1 MRKSLCVAIL
11 LMALAATYAL
21 AQTSNPPMQSTPPT
35 VPDQDHS
42 AGQPPWSEQ
51 PGQAE
56 PGAHQRAKGQK
67 PDTAQNKASDEALE
81 HEVQRQL
88 ATDGSLAD
96 VRAEVRGNEIV
107 TLTGS
112 VPSKKDRDH
121 AKQLAQSVP
130 GVRKVKDNL
139 KIGGAATSAAAST
152 AGGTAGTAAQSSQ
165 SAASSSNT
173 AGSIAGNTQSAPGSN
188 PMEGSA
194 ETRIQNAI
202 QTEIADSKVS
212 VSESGNNLQL
222 TGTVPS
228 DKAKEQAGK
237 IAEQYAAGK
246 HVDNDLTIASASAT
260 SSAGTVGHN
269 ETAETA
275 GASGGAPVSGQA
287 AGSSGAAANSSTA
300 VQSDIQSAL
309 RSEPS
314 LSSTVAQNISV
325 NVSNNHVVLSGTVP
339 SQSDKDKAQEVAE
352 QKAAGMSVI
361 NNIQVSSSAS
371 AAAGSTAG
379 GVSGAAGA
387 TTPSSSAQ
395 SSAGTS
401 GNVAAAPPQS
411 SNSPASRD
419 TTTEQGAPTGGAT
432 SAQNATDLKSQI
444 ENSLQK
450 EQLTGVVVNVTD
462 EKVELTGTVPNGKDK
477 QTAKRIAQSYAGNRK
492 VVDHIKVTGQGQG
505 ANMSPGSETSPSG
518 GSTTGMPGGP
528 ANPSNPT
535 SPSPNN
541 PMPPGPM
548 HR

>member
-1 MRKSLCVAIL
+1 MRKSFCVAIL
-11 LMALAATYAL
+11 VMTLAVAYAL
-21 AQTSNPPMQSTPPT
+21 AQTTTPPQSTPPT
-35 VPDQDHS
+35 VPDQDGTS
-42 AGQPPWSEQ
+42 SQSGPWSEK

-56 PGAHQRAKGQK
+56 PGEYQKAKEHK

-81 HEVQRQL
+81 REIQRQL
-88 ATDGSLAD
+88 ATDPMLAD
-96 VRAEVRGNEIV
+96 VRAEVKGNEIV

-130 GVRKVKDNL
+130 GVRKIKDKL

-165 SAASSSNT
+165 SAGSSINT

-188 PMEGSA
+188 PMQGST

-202 QTEIADSKVS
+202 QTEIAGSKVS
-212 VSESGNNLQL
+212 VSESGNNLEL

-228 DKAKEQAGK
+228 EEAKEEAGK

-246 HVDNDLTIASASAT
+246 HVDNDLTISSTSAAAPSG
-260 SSAGTVGHN
+260 SVGHN
-269 ETAETA
+269 EAAETA

-287 AGSSGAAANSSTA
+287 AGSSSAAANSNQA
-300 VQSDIQSAL
+300 VQSNIQSAL

-314 LSSTVAQNISV
+314 LSSTVAQNITV
-325 NVSNNHVVLSGTVP
+325 NVSNSHVVLSGSVP
-339 SQSDKDKAQEVAE
+339 NQSDKDKAQEVAE

-387 TTPSSSAQ
+387 TAPSGSAQ

-401 GNVAAAPPQS
+401 GNVGAAPSQS
-411 SNSPASRD
+411 TNSSASRD

-432 SAQNATDLKSQI
+432 SAQNATDLKAQI

-450 EQLTGVVVNVTD
+450 EQLTGVVVDVTD

-492 VVDHIKVTGQGQG
+492 LVDHIKVTGQGQG
-505 ANMSPGSETSPSG
+505 ANMSPGSETSPG
-518 GSTTGMPGGP
+518 GDNTGMPSGR
-528 ANPSNPT
+528 NPSSPT